1 MPTRSSLLSFASRLH
16 RALVWVSLVV
26 LLVWTLSGFLH
37 PLMGL
42 LAPQPAQRAA
52 PPLSASM
59 VDLHAG
65 LPGVLAKAGESAV
78 LRLVPGPGEA
88 LWQAT
93 LPSGERRYRHL
104 DGRAWAGDDA
114 AYARWLAGWYLG
126 EERAIASLRRL
137 DAFTPD
143 YPWVNRLLPVW
154 EVRFAGQ
161 TGLTAYLHTETA
173 SLASLGDDR
182 RRLLQQGFRALHT
195 LDWLGSESLAAR
207 LVLVVAMG
215 ALLLGAGTG
224 LLLWAMRRPATRP
237 TPARRWHRRLALVA
251 GLPLLLMAGSGL
263 VHALWSAGDGAERGL
278 RLPPPHLDGPRI
290 AALAAG
296 PLPAWPQGPER
307 LGSASL
313 ATSPEGAPWL
323 VLRAPL
329 AGGWGAPVPEAV
341 VIDLESGQPVAG
353 GERRLAEAAV
363 QAQGLP
369 ADVALERVT
378 RFSPGYDFRN
388 RRLPAWIATL
398 PDGHRVALD
407 PDTAQRLDAL
417 SGSARAEAYV
427 FSLAHKWQPLAG
439 LLGSPA
445 RRDALQVALLSLGL
459 LLALLGL
466 RLYRARRLR
475 PLPGPEAAPATSVS
489 PLDA

>member
-1 MPTRSSLLSFASRLH
+1 MPTRSPLLSFASRLH
-16 RALVWVSLVV
+16 RSLVWASLAV

-42 LAPQPAQRAA
+42 VAPQPVQRSA

-59 VDLHAG
+59 ADLHAG

-93 LPSGERRYRHL
+93 LPSGERRYLRL

-126 EERAIASLRRL
+126 EEQAIASLHRL

-173 SLASLGDDR
+173 TLASLGDDR

-195 LDWLGSESLAAR
+195 LDWLGGESAVTR
-207 LVLVVAMG
+207 LVLVAAMTI
-215 ALLLGAGTG
+215 LLLTAGTG
-224 LLLWAMRRPATRP
+224 LLLWAMRRPAARP

-278 RLPPPHLDGPRI
+278 RLPPPRFE
-290 AALAAG
+290 AARLETLAAV
-296 PLPAWPQGPER
+296 PLPTWPDIPER

-313 ATSPEGAPWL
+313 AVSPEGAPWL

-329 AGGWGAPVPEAV
+329 AGAWGVPVPEAV
-341 VIDLESGQPVAG
+341 VIDLESGQAMAG
-353 GERRLAEAAV
+353 GERRLAEAAA

-369 ADVALERVT
+369 ADVTLERVT

-388 RRLPAWIATL
+388 RRLPAWIAIS

-439 LLGSPA
+439 LLGSPV
-445 RRDALQVALLSLGL
+445 RRDVLQVALLSLGL

-466 RLYRARRLR
+466 RLHRARRSR
-475 PLPGPEAAPATSVS
+475 PPPGPEAAPATSVS

>member
-1 MPTRSSLLSFASRLH
+1 MSTRPSLLSFASRLH
-16 RALVWVSLVV
+16 RSLVWVSLLV
-26 LLVWTLSGFLH
+26 LLVWILSGFLH

-59 VDLHAG
+59 ADLHAG

-93 LPSGERRYRHL
+93 LPSGERRYLHL

-126 EERAIASLRRL
+126 EEQPIASLRRL

-173 SLASLGDDR
+173 SLAALGDDR

-195 LDWLGSESLAAR
+195 LDWLGSESAVTRLA
-207 LVLVVAMG
+207 LVAAMTI
-215 ALLLGAGTG
+215 LLLTAGAG
-224 LLLWAMRRPATRP
+224 LLLWAMRRPAARP

-278 RLPPPHLDGPRI
+278 RLPPPRLEAVRLE
-290 AALAAG
+290 ALAAM
-296 PLPAWPQGPER
+296 PLPAWPDVPER

-313 ATSPEGAPWL
+313 AASPEGAPWL

-329 AGGWGAPVPEAV
+329 AGAWGAPPPEAV
-341 VIDLESGQPVAG
+341 VIDLESGQPVAD
-353 GERRLAEAAV
+353 GEHRLAEAAAR
-363 QAQGLP
+363 AQGLP
-369 ADVALERVT
+369 ADMALERVT

-388 RRLPAWIATL
+388 RRLPAWIAVL
-398 PDGHRVALD
+398 PDGRRIALD

-439 LLGSPA
+439 LLGSPM
-445 RRDALQVALLSLGL
+445 RRDALQVGLLSLGL
-459 LLALLGL
+459 LLAFLGL
-466 RLYRARRLR
+466 RLHRVRRGI
-475 PLPGPEAAPATSVS
+475 PVAGPTIASPTAVS
-489 PLDA
+489 SLDL